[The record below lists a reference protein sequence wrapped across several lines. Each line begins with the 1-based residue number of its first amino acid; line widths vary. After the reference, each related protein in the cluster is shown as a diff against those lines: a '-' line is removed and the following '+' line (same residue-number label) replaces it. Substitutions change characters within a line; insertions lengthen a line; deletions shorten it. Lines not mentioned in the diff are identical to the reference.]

1 MEKFLDAYGIS
12 ILSQEDKQVKQKTWV
27 TLNMERPQNFL
38 NILLNYIQSLISQM
52 SMIHV
57 LYKSDGNGLPR

>member
-38 NILLNYIQSLISQM
+38 NILLNYIQSLIS
-52 SMIHV
+52 
-57 LYKSDGNGLPR
+57 